1 LRRFWG
7 AERKDDVENMTL
19 MLVDDEKRY
28 LQTTAKLIKK
38 KGIDVITAQSGAQ
51 ALDLLKTHDVHV
63 VILDIKMPG
72 MDGFKT
78 LKAIKTL
85 YPPVEVIF
93 LTGHATM
100 DSAIEGLQFGAF
112 DYVMKPADIDDIMTK
127 AYEAFEKRQR
137 LDEKIRG
144 LTSGKEMDASDDKQ

>member
-1 LRRFWG
+1 METL
-7 AERKDDVENMTL
+7 KL

-28 LQTTAKLIKK
+28 LQTTAKLMEK
-38 KGIDVITAQSGAQ
+38 KGIEVVTAQSGEQ
-51 ALDLLKTHDVHV
+51 ALDLLRTHDVHV

-78 LKAIKTL
+78 LRAIKTL
-85 YPPVEVIF
+85 YPQVEVIM

-112 DYVMKPADIDDIMTK
+112 DYVMKPADIDDIVNK
-127 AYEAFEKRQR
+127 AYEAFEKRRR
-137 LDEKIRG
+137 LDEKIRE
-144 LTSGKEMDASDDKQ
+144 LTSGNRG

>member
-1 LRRFWG
+1 LD
-7 AERKDDVENMTL
+7 KMTL
-19 MLVDDEKRY
+19 MLVDDEERY
-28 LQTTAKLIKK
+28 LLTTAKLMEK
-38 KGIDVITAQSGAQ
+38 KGIDVLTAQSGEQ
-51 ALDLLKTHDVHV
+51 ALDLLRTHEVHV

-78 LKAIKTL
+78 LRAIKTL

-112 DYVMKPADIDDIMTK
+112 DYVMKPADIDDILAK
-127 AYEAFEKRQR
+127 ACEAFEKRQR
-137 LDEKIRG
+137 LEEKIRG
-144 LTSGKEMDASDDKQ
+144 LASREMDAFRDKS

>member
-1 LRRFWG
+1 
-7 AERKDDVENMTL
+7 MTL
-19 MLVDDEKRY
+19 MLVDDEERY
-28 LQTTAKLIKK
+28 LLTTAKLMEK
-38 KGIDVITAQSGAQ
+38 KGIDVLTAQSGEQ
-51 ALDLLKTHDVHV
+51 ALDLLRTHEVHV

-78 LKAIKTL
+78 LRAIKTL

-112 DYVMKPADIDDIMTK
+112 DYVMKPADIDDILAK
-127 AYEAFEKRQR
+127 ACEAFEKRQR
-137 LDEKIRG
+137 LEEKIRG
-144 LTSGKEMDASDDKQ
+144 LASRDMDAFRDKS

>member
-1 LRRFWG
+1 L
-7 AERKDDVENMTL
+7 ETLKL

-28 LQTTAKLIKK
+28 LQTTAKLMKK
-38 KGIDVITAQSGAQ
+38 KGIEVVTAQSGEQ
-51 ALDLLKTHDVHV
+51 ALDLLRTHDVHV

-78 LKAIKTL
+78 LRAIKTL
-85 YPPVEVIF
+85 YPQVEVIM

-112 DYVMKPADIDDIMTK
+112 DYVMKPADIDDIVNK
-127 AYEAFEKRQR
+127 AYEAFEKRRR
-137 LDEKIRG
+137 LDEKIRE
-144 LTSGKEMDASDDKQ
+144 LTSGNRG

>member
-1 LRRFWG
+1 
-7 AERKDDVENMTL
+7 MTL
-19 MLVDDEKRY
+19 MLVDDEERY
-28 LQTTAKLIKK
+28 LLTTAKLMEK
-38 KGIDVITAQSGAQ
+38 KGIDVLTAQSGEQ
-51 ALDLLKTHDVHV
+51 ALELLRTHEVHV

-78 LKAIKTL
+78 LRAIKTL

-112 DYVMKPADIDDIMTK
+112 DYVMKPADIDEILTR

-137 LDEKIRG
+137 LEKKIRG
-144 LTSGKEMDASDDKQ
+144 LASGGDTDAHREK

>member
-1 LRRFWG
+1 MD
-7 AERKDDVENMTL
+7 KMTL
-19 MLVDDEKRY
+19 MLVDDEERY
-28 LQTTAKLIKK
+28 LLTTAKLMEK
-38 KGIDVITAQSGAQ
+38 KGIDVLTAQSGEQ
-51 ALDLLKTHDVHV
+51 ALDLLRTHEVHV

-78 LKAIKTL
+78 LRAIKTL

-112 DYVMKPADIDDIMTK
+112 DYVMKPADIDDILAK
-127 AYEAFEKRQR
+127 ACEAFEKRQR
-137 LDEKIRG
+137 LEEKIRG
-144 LTSGKEMDASDDKQ
+144 LASREMDAFRDKS

>member
-1 LRRFWG
+1 LD
-7 AERKDDVENMTL
+7 KMTL
-19 MLVDDEKRY
+19 MLVDDEERY
-28 LQTTAKLIKK
+28 LLTTAKLMEK
-38 KGIDVITAQSGAQ
+38 KGIDVLTAQSGEQ

-78 LKAIKTL
+78 LRAIKTL

-112 DYVMKPADIDDIMTK
+112 DYVMKPADIEDILAK

-137 LDEKIRG
+137 LEEKIRG
-144 LTSGKEMDASDDKQ
+144 LASREMDAFRDKS

>member
-1 LRRFWG
+1 M
-7 AERKDDVENMTL
+7 ENMKV
-19 MLVDDEKRY
+19 MLVDDEERY
-28 LQTTAKLIKK
+28 LLTTAKLMEK

-51 ALDLLKTHDVHV
+51 ALDLLKIHDIHV

-78 LKAIKTL
+78 LRAIKTL

-100 DSAIEGLQFGAF
+100 DSAVEGLQFGAF
-112 DYVMKPADIDDIMTK
+112 DYVMKPADIDEIVNK
-127 AYEAFEKRQR
+127 AYEAFQKRVR
-137 LDEKIRG
+137 LDGKIRG
-144 LTSGKEMDASDDKQ
+144 LTSGKEMDAHDDKLQ

>member
-1 LRRFWG
+1 M
-7 AERKDDVENMTL
+7 EKMKL
-19 MLVDDEKRY
+19 MLVEDEERY
-28 LQTTAKLIKK
+28 LQTTAKLLKKRRIK
-38 KGIDVITAQSGAQ
+38 VVTAQSGAQ

-100 DSAIEGLQFGAF
+100 DSAIEGLQSGAF
-112 DYVMKPADIDDIMTK
+112 DYVMKPADIDDIVTK

-144 LTSGKEMDASDDKQ
+144 LTSGSKMDAHNDK

>member
-1 LRRFWG
+1 L
-7 AERKDDVENMTL
+7 ETMKL
-19 MLVDDEKRY
+19 MLVDDEERY
-28 LQTTAKLIKK
+28 LLTTAKLMEK
-38 KGIDVITAQSGAQ
+38 KGIEVVTAQSGEQ
-51 ALDLLKTHDVHV
+51 ALELLKVHEIHV

-78 LKAIKTL
+78 LRAIKTL
-85 YPPVEVIF
+85 YPPVEVIL

-112 DYVMKPADIDDIMTK
+112 DYVMKPADIDVIVTR

-144 LTSGKEMDASDDKQ
+144 LTSGSETDGP

>member
-1 LRRFWG
+1 MKTL
-7 AERKDDVENMTL
+7 KL

-28 LQTTAKLIKK
+28 LQTTAKLMEK
-38 KGIDVITAQSGAQ
+38 KGIEVVTAQSGEQ
-51 ALDLLKTHDVHV
+51 ALDLLRTHDVHV

-78 LKAIKTL
+78 LRAIKTL
-85 YPPVEVIF
+85 YPQVEVIM

-112 DYVMKPADIDDIMTK
+112 DYVMKPADIDDIVNK
-127 AYEAFEKRQR
+127 AYEAFEKRRR
-137 LDEKIRG
+137 LDEKIRE
-144 LTSGKEMDASDDKQ
+144 LTSGNRG

>member
-1 LRRFWG
+1 L
-7 AERKDDVENMTL
+7 ETLKL

-28 LQTTAKLIKK
+28 LQTTAKLMKK
-38 KGIDVITAQSGAQ
+38 KGIEVVTAQSGEQ
-51 ALDLLKTHDVHV
+51 ALDLLRAHDVHV

-78 LKAIKTL
+78 LRAIKTL
-85 YPPVEVIF
+85 YPQVEVIM

-112 DYVMKPADIDDIMTK
+112 DYVMKPADIDDIVNK
-127 AYEAFEKRQR
+127 AYEAFEKRRR

-144 LTSGKEMDASDDKQ
+144 LTSGHSG

>member
-1 LRRFWG
+1 L
-7 AERKDDVENMTL
+7 ETLKL

-28 LQTTAKLIKK
+28 LQTTAKLMKK
-38 KGIDVITAQSGAQ
+38 KGIEVVTAQSGEQ
-51 ALDLLKTHDVHV
+51 ALDLLGTYDVHV

-78 LKAIKTL
+78 LRAIKTL
-85 YPPVEVIF
+85 YPQVEVIM

-112 DYVMKPADIDDIMTK
+112 DYVMKPADIDDIVNK
-127 AYEAFEKRQR
+127 AYEAFEKRRR
-137 LDEKIRG
+137 LDEKIRE
-144 LTSGKEMDASDDKQ
+144 LTSGNRG

>member
-1 LRRFWG
+1 L
-7 AERKDDVENMTL
+7 ETMKL
-19 MLVDDEKRY
+19 MLVDDEERY
-28 LQTTAKLIKK
+28 LQTTAKLMEK
-38 KGIDVITAQSGAQ
+38 KGIDVVTAQSGEQ
-51 ALDLLKTHDVHV
+51 ALETLKIHDVHV

-78 LKAIKTL
+78 LRAIKTL
-85 YPPVEVIF
+85 YPPVEVIL

-112 DYVMKPADIDDIMTK
+112 DYVMKPVDIDVIVTR

-137 LDEKIRG
+137 LEEKIRG
-144 LTSGKEMDASDDKQ
+144 LTSGSETDGP

>member
-1 LRRFWG
+1 METL
-7 AERKDDVENMTL
+7 KL

-28 LQTTAKLIKK
+28 LQTTAKLMKK
-38 KGIDVITAQSGAQ
+38 KGIEVVTAQSGEQ
-51 ALDLLKTHDVHV
+51 ALDLLRAHDVHV

-78 LKAIKTL
+78 LRAIKTL
-85 YPPVEVIF
+85 YPQVEVIM

-112 DYVMKPADIDDIMTK
+112 DYVMKPADIDDIVNK
-127 AYEAFEKRQR
+127 AYEAFEKRRR

-144 LTSGKEMDASDDKQ
+144 LTSGHSG

>member
-1 LRRFWG
+1 METL
-7 AERKDDVENMTL
+7 KL
-19 MLVDDEKRY
+19 MLVDDEERY
-28 LQTTAKLIKK
+28 LQTTAKLLGK
-38 KGIDVITAQSGAQ
+38 KGIEVVTAQSGEQ
-51 ALDLLKTHDVHV
+51 ALELLKTHDVHV

-78 LKAIKTL
+78 LRAVKTL

-112 DYVMKPADIDDIMTK
+112 DYVMKPADIDDILAK

-144 LTSGKEMDASDDKQ
+144 LASGGDTDANRY

>member
-1 LRRFWG
+1 M
-7 AERKDDVENMTL
+7 ENMTL
-19 MLVDDEKRY
+19 MLVDDEERY
-28 LQTTAKLIKK
+28 LQTTAKLLKKRGIK
-38 KGIDVITAQSGAQ
+38 VVTAQSGAQ
-51 ALDLLKTHDVHV
+51 ALDMLKTHDVHV

-112 DYVMKPADIDDIMTK
+112 DYVMKPADIDDIVTK

-144 LTSGKEMDASDDKQ
+144 LTSGSQMDAHDDK

>member
-1 LRRFWG
+1 
-7 AERKDDVENMTL
+7 
-19 MLVDDEKRY
+19 MLVDDEVRY
-28 LQTTAKLIKK
+28 LQTTAKLLGK
-38 KGIDVITAQSGAQ
+38 KGIEVVTAQSGEQ
-51 ALDLLKTHDVHV
+51 ALELLKTLDVHV
-63 VILDIKMPG
+63 VILDVKMPG

-78 LKAIKTL
+78 LRAIKTL

-112 DYVMKPADIDDIMTK
+112 DYVMKPADIDALVDK

-144 LTSGKEMDASDDKQ
+144 LTSGSGMDGPCE

>member
-1 LRRFWG
+1 MG
-7 AERKDDVENMTL
+7 AGRKDDLENMTL
-19 MLVDDEKRY
+19 MLVDDEERY
-28 LQTTAKLIKK
+28 LQTTAKLLGK
-38 KGIDVITAQSGAQ
+38 KGIQVVTAQSGAQ
-51 ALDLLKTHDVHV
+51 ALDMLKTHDVHV

-112 DYVMKPADIDDIMTK
+112 DYVMKPADIDDIVTK

-144 LTSGKEMDASDDKQ
+144 LTSGSQMDAHDDK

>member
-1 LRRFWG
+1 M
-7 AERKDDVENMTL
+7 KL
-19 MLVDDEKRY
+19 MLVDDEERY
-28 LQTTAKLIKK
+28 LLTTAKLMEK
-38 KGIDVITAQSGAQ
+38 KGINVITAQSGEQ
-51 ALDLLKTHDVHV
+51 ALEMLKTQDVHV

-78 LKAIKTL
+78 LRAFKTL
-85 YPPVEVIF
+85 YPLVEVIF

-112 DYVMKPADIDDIMTK
+112 DYVMKPADINDIVNK
-127 AYEAFEKRQR
+127 AYEAFEKRLR

-144 LTSGKEMDASDDKQ
+144 LTSGSEMDASNDK

>member
-1 LRRFWG
+1 L
-7 AERKDDVENMTL
+7 ETLKL

-28 LQTTAKLIKK
+28 LQTTAKLMEK
-38 KGIDVITAQSGAQ
+38 KGIEVVTAQSGEQ
-51 ALDLLKTHDVHV
+51 ALDLLRTHDVHV

-78 LKAIKTL
+78 LRAIKTL
-85 YPPVEVIF
+85 YPQVEVIM

-112 DYVMKPADIDDIMTK
+112 DYVMKPADIDDIVNK
-127 AYEAFEKRQR
+127 AYEAFEKRRR

-144 LTSGKEMDASDDKQ
+144 LTSGHSG

>member
-1 LRRFWG
+1 L
-7 AERKDDVENMTL
+7 ETLKL

-28 LQTTAKLIKK
+28 LQTTAKLMKK
-38 KGIDVITAQSGAQ
+38 KGIEVVTAQSGEQ
-51 ALDLLKTHDVHV
+51 ALDLLRTHDVHV

-78 LKAIKTL
+78 LRAIKTL
-85 YPPVEVIF
+85 YPQVEVIM

-112 DYVMKPADIDDIMTK
+112 DYVMKPADIDDIVNK
-127 AYEAFEKRQR
+127 AYEAFEKRRR

-144 LTSGKEMDASDDKQ
+144 LTSGHSG

>member
-1 LRRFWG
+1 METL
-7 AERKDDVENMTL
+7 KL

-28 LQTTAKLIKK
+28 LQTTAKLMKK
-38 KGIDVITAQSGAQ
+38 KGIEVVTAQSGEQ
-51 ALDLLKTHDVHV
+51 ALDLLRTHDVHV

-78 LKAIKTL
+78 LRAIKTL
-85 YPPVEVIF
+85 YPQVEVIM

-112 DYVMKPADIDDIMTK
+112 DYVMKPADIDDIVNK
-127 AYEAFEKRQR
+127 AYEAFEKRRR

-144 LTSGKEMDASDDKQ
+144 LTSGHSG

>member
-1 LRRFWG
+1 METL
-7 AERKDDVENMTL
+7 KL

-28 LQTTAKLIKK
+28 LQTTAKLMKK
-38 KGIDVITAQSGAQ
+38 KGIEVVTAQSGEQ
-51 ALDLLKTHDVHV
+51 ALDLLRTHDVHV

-78 LKAIKTL
+78 LRAIKTL
-85 YPPVEVIF
+85 YPQVEVIM

-112 DYVMKPADIDDIMTK
+112 DYVMKPADIDDIVNK
-127 AYEAFEKRQR
+127 AYEAFEKRRR
-137 LDEKIRG
+137 LDEKIRE
-144 LTSGKEMDASDDKQ
+144 LTSGNRG

>member
-1 LRRFWG
+1 L
-7 AERKDDVENMTL
+7 ETLKL

-28 LQTTAKLIKK
+28 LQTTAKLMKK
-38 KGIDVITAQSGAQ
+38 KGIEVVTAQSGEQ
-51 ALDLLKTHDVHV
+51 ALDLLRTHDVHV

-78 LKAIKTL
+78 LRAIKTL
-85 YPPVEVIF
+85 YPQVEVIM

-100 DSAIEGLQFGAF
+100 DSAIEGLQYGAF
-112 DYVMKPADIDDIMTK
+112 DYVMKPADIDDIVNK
-127 AYEAFEKRQR
+127 AYEAFEKRRR

-144 LTSGKEMDASDDKQ
+144 LTSGHSG